1 MTVSDLVL
9 QYEDDVL
16 TRIQTLEED
25 KAELIK
31 QLDNLENRD
40 FYRDRDDQIAHW
52 KATLVVIR
60 NVIER
65 ERLR

>member
-16 TRIQTLEED
+16 SRIQTLEED

-40 FYRDRDDQIAHW
+40 FCRDWDDQIAHW
-52 KATLVVIR
+52 KATLVVIQD
-60 NVIER
+60 VIKR